1 MDNEMPER
9 KRLRLKHFDYGRVGA
24 YFITICTEN
33 RRCILSQIV
42 GGDVLDAPPKTMKR
56 TVGGDFDA
64 PNEKHVTRYLELL
77 PYGEIAD
84 KYIQKLNDFYE
95 HIKVDKYVIMPDHI
109 HILLFLLENDGA
121 SRTSP
126 PTKQHSSV
134 SQFVSTFKRMCNKEY
149 GKNIWQRSYYDHIIR
164 NSEDYDEVR
173 KYINGNPRRWLL
185 KKQHNS

>member
-1 MDNEMPER
+1 MKKNI
-9 KRLRLKHFDYGRVGA
+9 LCFSTLIIHYQLFIVH
-24 YFITICTEN
+24 YF
-33 RRCILSQIV
+33 V

-64 PNEKHVTRYLELL
+64 PNEKHVTRYLKLL

-164 NSEDYDEVR
+164 NSEDYDEIR
-173 KYINGNPRRWLL
+173 RYIKDNPRRWLL
-185 KKQHNS
+185 KKQNNN